1 MCTLVLAHRCLP
13 GSALAVAAN
22 RDEMLDRAASGP
34 RVVAGSPRVLM
45 PRDEVAQGT
54 WLGLSERGLFV
65 GITNRAGA
73 PPDRT
78 RASRGLLVV
87 EALRASGAA
96 SLHED
101 LARLPARRTNPFHLL
116 YADGRAAFVTWSD
129 GETVRQHALE
139 PGVHVVTERSL
150 GGDDRGRTERLLEL
164 FRERVDGRPPTLD
177 GLGALLAVHGAQAD
191 PLAGSCVHADEHG
204 YGTRSGFVF
213 IGGERPAAR
222 WYEGHPCTAPPSDL
236 GAALGELGL
245 ATSARA
251 WR

>member
-1 MCTLVLAHRCLP
+1 MCTLLLAHRCLP
-13 GSALAVAAN
+13 GVALSVAAN
-22 RDEMLDRAASGP
+22 RDEMLARAASPP
-34 RVVAGSPRVLM
+34 RVVAGPPRVLM
-45 PRDEVAQGT
+45 PRDEVALGT

-73 PPDRT
+73 PPDPT

-87 EALRASGAA
+87 EALRASGAK
-96 SLHED
+96 SLHQD
-101 LARLPARRTNPFHLL
+101 LARLDAHRYNPFHLL
-116 YADGRAAFVTWSD
+116 YADGEAAFVTWSD
-129 GETVRQHALE
+129 GETVRQHPLE

-150 GGDDRGRTERLLEL
+150 GGDDRGRTERLLEV
-164 FRERVDGRPPTLD
+164 FREQVAGRPPTLD
-177 GLGALLAVHGAQAD
+177 GLRALLVVHGAQGD

-213 IGGERPAAR
+213 IGGDRAVAR
-222 WYEGHPCTAPPSDL
+222 WYEGHPCKAPASDL
-236 GAALGELGL
+236 GPALAELGL